1 MTQTKKGTPMN
12 LDDLNRFKQL
22 DTLNMMGE
30 IDGLP
35 DQLNSAWELGQTLP
49 LPTGEN
55 SQALKAADVARI
67 VIAGMGGS
75 AIGADLVTSYIAST
89 CSVPVSVHRDYGLP
103 AYARGKETLVIASS
117 HSGNTEETLEAFDA
131 ALKNK
136 CTLLLICTGG
146 ELARRGKENNLP
158 VWTFKHTGQ
167 PRAAVGF
174 SFGLLLALFAR
185 LKLIP
190 DPAGDIAETVAAM
203 KKSQENLRA
212 DIPAV
217 KNPAKRYAGQLMGRW
232 VTVFGAG
239 LLAPV
244 ARRFKGQINEIA
256 KAAANF
262 EYLPEANHNT
272 LAGTLHPEEVLMP
285 HTMNLFLRAPSDH
298 PRNRKRIDLTKEA
311 FMLEGLN
318 TDFFDARGSSTL
330 AHMWTMILFG
340 DYMAYYLAMAYG
352 VDPTPIQALVN
363 FKEAMKKE

>member
-1 MTQTKKGTPMN
+1 MN
-12 LDDLNRFKQL
+12 LDDLERFKQL
-22 DTLNMMGE
+22 DTLNMIGE
-30 IDGLP
+30 INGLP

-49 LPTGEN
+49 LPTGQT
-55 SQALKAADVARI
+55 SQVLKAAEISRVI
-67 VIAGMGGS
+67 IAGMGGS
-75 AIGADLVTSYIAST
+75 AIGADLLATYIFPT
-89 CSVPVSVHRDYGLP
+89 CLVPVSVQRDYTLP
-103 AYARGKETLVIASS
+103 AFARGKETLVIASS
-117 HSGNTEETLEAFDA
+117 HSGNTEETLEAFDT
-131 ALKNK
+131 ALKNN
-136 CTLLLICTGG
+136 CSLLAICTGG
-146 ELARRGKENNLP
+146 ELAKRAKENKIP
-158 VWTFKHTGQ
+158 VWTFNHTGQ

-190 DPAGDIAETVAAM
+190 DPTQDVAGTVAAM
-203 KKSQENLRA
+203 KKMQERLRP

-256 KAAANF
+256 KAAGNF
-262 EYLPEANHNT
+262 EFLPEADHNT
-272 LAGTLHPEEVLMP
+272 LAGTQHPEEVLMP

-318 TDFFDARGSSTL
+318 TDFIDARGDSTL
-330 AHMWTMILFG
+330 AHMWTMIQFG
-340 DYMAYYLAMAYG
+340 DYMAYYLAMGYG
-352 VDPTPIQALVN
+352 VDPTPIQALVH